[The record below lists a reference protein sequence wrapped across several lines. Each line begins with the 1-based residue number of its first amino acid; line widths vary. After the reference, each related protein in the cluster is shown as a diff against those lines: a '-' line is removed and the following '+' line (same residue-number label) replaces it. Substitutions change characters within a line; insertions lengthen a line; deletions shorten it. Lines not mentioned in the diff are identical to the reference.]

1 MALLPIFLFFM
12 IFQIFLLKLAK
23 RKVKK
28 ILVGFVYTYLGL
40 ILFLTG
46 ANAGIIRRKIWA
58 RCWQASGSPDPGAH
72 CHGHRIFH
80 RQGRASRI
88 CIK

>member
-1 MALLPIFLFFM
+1 MFLLNFPLYMKEIAMALLPIFLFFM

-46 ANAGIIRRKIWA
+46 A
-58 RCWQASGSPDPGAH
+58 RCV
-72 CHGHRIFH
+72 
-80 RQGRASRI
+80 
-88 CIK
+88 